1 MLSIVSLGVLLILL
15 GFFKC
20 LDLLL
25 LLIRCWISFLI
36 VFLGISVTVSLSP
49 VRTVSLDEHR
59 VVLTLPSP
67 DFTLQLFCVFFFFS
81 IDLFIHF
88 LRGSALA
95 NSLGPLSEVI
105 LVLFSSKLALKD
117 NLK

>member
-1 MLSIVSLGVLLILL
+1 MDAKLGL
-15 GFFKC
+15 
-20 LDLLL
+20 
-25 LLIRCWISFLI
+25 
-36 VFLGISVTVSLSP
+36 VFLDISVTVSLSP

-67 DFTLQLFCVFFFFS
+67 GFTLQLFCVLFFS

-88 LRGSALA
+88 LQGSALA
-95 NSLGPLSEVI
+95 YSLGPLSEVI